1 MSRRELHGRE
11 YIHGHS
17 EREAERLHDQARTLE
32 ELLHHGTRYPAG
44 HHVLEAGCGVGA
56 QTVIL
61 ARNSPGAVFTSVD
74 LSGESLCQAQ
84 ARVEQECCPNVRH
97 MQGDIYHLPFRAG
110 TFDHVFVCFLLEH
123 LPDPVL
129 ALSLLKDTLK
139 PGGSITVIEGDHGSA
154 FFHPD
159 SLDARQTIQSLVHI
173 QKQMQ
178 GNALIG
184 RELYPLLKSTGFC
197 DIMVSPRTA
206 YVDDRSTPE
215 QHDGFKKTFI
225 HMVEGV
231 REQVIKEGL
240 MDDSTWEQGIRDLY
254 RTAEPGGTFCYTFFK
269 GTALKMN
276 RFL

>member
-97 MQGDIYHLPFRAG
+97 MQGVYTTCRSGPGPLTTSLCASFSSISPTPSSHY
-110 TFDHVFVCFLLEH
+110 
-123 LPDPVL
+123 
-129 ALSLLKDTLK
+129 LS
-139 PGGSITVIEGDHGSA
+139 
-154 FFHPD
+154 
-159 SLDARQTIQSLVHI
+159 
-173 QKQMQ
+173 
-178 GNALIG
+178 
-184 RELYPLLKSTGFC
+184 
-197 DIMVSPRTA
+197 
-206 YVDDRSTPE
+206 
-215 QHDGFKKTFI
+215 
-225 HMVEGV
+225 
-231 REQVIKEGL
+231 
-240 MDDSTWEQGIRDLY
+240 
-254 RTAEPGGTFCYTFFK
+254 
-269 GTALKMN
+269 
-276 RFL
+276 